1 MFLSNFLIVAA
12 VLLVIWAL
20 DAFALHV
27 TGGLIHILLV
37 VAIVSL
43 IVHFV
48 RGRP

>member
-1 MFLSNFLIVAA
+1 MFLSNFLIAA
-12 VLLVIWAL
+12 VVLLLLWAL

-37 VAIVSL
+37 AGIISL
-43 IVHFV
+43 IVHFA

>member
-1 MFLSNFLIVAA
+1 MSNFLIVAI
-12 VLLVIWAL
+12 VLLVVWAL
-20 DAFALHV
+20 DAFAFHI

-37 VAIVSL
+37 AAIVSL